1 MPRVETLN
9 NVFTNEFLPHS
20 NALFNFA
27 LSMSKHKEQA
37 EDLVQETLIKAFRYQ
52 KSFESGTNAKSWL
65 FRITQNIFINE
76 YRKKAKRPVQIDFEE
91 VLNFN
96 KLVDKSP
103 SAFDNSFSDPVALA
117 LNSLQAD
124 LKTIIILSDIESFS
138 YEEISKILDLPMGTV
153 KTRIHRARNKMK
165 DKLATIKDRN

>member
-1 MPRVETLN
+1 MSNLRTVNTL
-9 NVFTNEFLPHS
+9 FSNEFLPHS

-27 LSMSKHKEQA
+27 LSMSKHREQA

-52 KSFESGTNAKSWL
+52 KNFEPGTNAKSWL

-76 YRKKAKRPVQIDFEE
+76 YRKKAKQPIQIDFEE

-96 KLVDKSP
+96 RLVDKSP
-103 SAFDNSFSDPVALA
+103 SAFDNSFGDPVALA

-124 LKTIIILSDIESFS
+124 LKTIIILSDVEDFS

-165 DKLATIKDRN
+165 NKLTSTKGNN